1 MMKYWEMFKE
11 ENEAVKER
19 HELALE
25 RIGQFK
31 TEETVAERTEAISER
46 RRSLSCWPRKCTGCR
61 REESLKH

>member
-31 TEETVAERTEAISER
+31 TEETVACLLYTSR
-46 RRSLSCWPRKCTGCR
+46 CV
-61 REESLKH
+61 

>member
-25 RIGQFK
+25 RIGQF
-31 TEETVAERTEAISER
+31 
-46 RRSLSCWPRKCTGCR
+46 
-61 REESLKH
+61 